1 MTDYKRKRM
10 ELGLTQEQ
18 VCEMAGISKV
28 ALNYIEKGTRSPHL
42 EAWYALCTILD
53 GVNDGSKYYV
63 WDPEA
68 LRRKRTERN
77 MTQQQLAEK
86 MNMPRQ
92 RISGWENDYN
102 GRVPTVENIG
112 RLCCIL
118 GADVRDFLTEKD
130 RFDECNIAV

>member
-1 MTDYKRKRM
+1 MTDYKRKRL

-18 VCEMAGISKV
+18 VSEMTGISKV

-42 EAWYALCTILD
+42 EAWYALCTVLD

-68 LRRKRTERN
+68 LRRERIRCS

-86 MNMPRQ
+86 MHMPRQ
-92 RISGWENDYN
+92 RISGWENEYN
-102 GRVPTVENIG
+102 GRIPTVENIS
-112 RLCCIL
+112 RICYIL
-118 GADVRDFLTEKD
+118 GNDIRDFLKEKD
-130 RFDECNIAV
+130 RMDCDIAV